1 MDQTDKNGVAISM
14 KRPDS
19 NRQPEERYEAMKDE
33 PVDLD
38 EHRGMAAQ
46 IATDVR
52 RQRLHEF
59 QADQT
64 ALRRRQEEL
73 EKLLLAAPAENWPE
87 AAAKAQYLIQ
97 LFAATLEAQDPRRK
111 ELIAHALDDL
121 TRLCDREEEQS

>member
-1 MDQTDKNGVAISM
+1 MIANAIDAGFPGNQ
-14 KRPDS
+14 KI
-19 NRQPEERYEAMKDE
+19 RYETMSDD

-38 EHRGMAAQ
+38 EHRSSAAQ
-46 IATDVR
+46 IATDFR

-59 QADQT
+59 QVDQT

-73 EKLLLAAPAENWPE
+73 EKLLLAAPAETWPE

-121 TRLCDREEEQS
+121 TRLCDRAKEHS